1 MSVIIGSARHS
12 ENGGI
17 NGKVGDQAKGTEV
30 STQPFYFHKKG
41 WYALRLKDKSK
52 RKFLAQA
59 MIDACNNNHI
69 GYGQKDR
76 YGIVTMYKRYG
87 SIKAIK
93 TNCNT
98 DCSETVRVCLMQIGI
113 YVNDMTTWNEASVL
127 EATGKFEPKFKVT
140 SKNQLQT
147 GDILVT
153 CTKGHT
159 VIVTKGN
166 NVVTKAVT
174 SKSNPYKLTA
184 SIIKYGMKDSNYDES
199 VKWIQWALNKKGK
212 YGLNIDGDF
221 GSATKSAVLKFQK
234 AKKLEVDGIVGKD
247 TIKKLK

>member
-1 MSVIIGSARHS
+1 
-12 ENGGI
+12 
-17 NGKVGDQAKGTEV
+17 
-30 STQPFYFHKKG
+30 
-41 WYALRLKDKSK
+41 
-52 RKFLAQA
+52 
-59 MIDACNNNHI
+59 MIDACNNNRI
-69 GYGQKDR
+69 GYSQKDR

-113 YVNDMTTWNEASVL
+113 NVGDMTTWNEANVL
-127 EATGKFEPKFKVT
+127 EATGKFESKFKVT
-140 SKNQLQT
+140 SQNQLQT

-166 NVVTKAVT
+166 NVATKIIT

-184 SIIKYGMKDSNYDES
+184 SIDRKSTR
-199 VKWIQWALNKKGK
+199 LNSSH
-212 YGLNIDGDF
+212 L
-221 GSATKSAVLKFQK
+221 
-234 AKKLEVDGIVGKD
+234 
-247 TIKKLK
+247 